1 MVAGVTDPATAEGGD
16 DRVDDRA
23 PAYVA
28 ISRHRFG
35 DLGLEPETFG

>member
-1 MVAGVTDPATAEGGD
+1 MVAGVTDPSTAEGRD

-28 ISRHRFG
+28 FSRHQFG
-35 DLGLEPETFG
+35 DLRLEPETFG

>member
-1 MVAGVTDPATAEGGD
+1 MVAGVTDPATAEGRD

-28 ISRHRFG
+28 ISRHQFG
-35 DLGLEPETFG
+35 DLGLELETFG

>member
-1 MVAGVTDPATAEGGD
+1 MIAGVTDPSTAEGGD

-28 ISRHRFG
+28 ITRHRFG
-35 DLGLEPETFG
+35 RFGLEPETFG